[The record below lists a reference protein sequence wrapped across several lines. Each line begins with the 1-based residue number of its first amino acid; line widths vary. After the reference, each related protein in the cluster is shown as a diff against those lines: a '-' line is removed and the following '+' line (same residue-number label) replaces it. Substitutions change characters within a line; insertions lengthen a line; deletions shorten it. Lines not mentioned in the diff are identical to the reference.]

1 MASLNQATI
10 IGYVGDLPK
19 ISNTQNGRKVAS
31 FAIATTEKG
40 YTSKSGVQ
48 YPDRT
53 EWHNIVAWGQPADVV
68 ERFVKKGTQ
77 LYIEGRLRTRSWT
90 DANGVKKYTTE
101 INADNLQLL
110 GRRENQD
117 QQQYAA
123 PSQPAYQRPSS
134 PAYQAPGQYT
144 APSQPSFQAPSVED
158 NPADDLPF

>member
-53 EWHNIVAWGQPADVV
+53 EWHNIVLWGNLA
-68 ERFVKKGTQ
+68 EIAEKYLRKGSSVFIQ
-77 LYIEGRLRTRSWT
+77 GKMRTRSY
-90 DANGVKKYTTE
+90 DDKNGVKRYITE
-101 INADNLQLL
+101 IEGETMQMLDRRADN
-110 GRRENQD
+110 
-117 QQQYAA
+117 ATS
-123 PSQPAYQRPSS
+123 PSIQNDVQPAYSNQ
-134 PAYQAPGQYT
+134 QTQV
-144 APSQPSFQAPSVED
+144 SQKD
-158 NPADDLPF
+158 DDLPF